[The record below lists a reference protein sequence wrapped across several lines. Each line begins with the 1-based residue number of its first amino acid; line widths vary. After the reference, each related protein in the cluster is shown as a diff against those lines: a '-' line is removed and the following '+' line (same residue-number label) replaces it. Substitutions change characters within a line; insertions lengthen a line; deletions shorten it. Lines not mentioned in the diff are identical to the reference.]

1 MLVVVN
7 NPKDIA
13 ILIAVATLIA
23 DAATLQPQQKN
34 RTIRWREDGKE
45 LEDYPHGIVNIHG
58 RLYVMPQSAFEVI
71 PIEDQNRS
79 GKELFALYPEFFVD
93 LRRLPRESLYNLL
106 KMSMEA

>member
-7 NPKDIA
+7 NPKDIM
-13 ILIAVATLIA
+13 ILLAVATLIA
-23 DAATLQPQQKN
+23 DATAPQPQPKK

-45 LEDYPHGIVNIHG
+45 LEDFPHGIVNING
-58 RLYVMPQSAFEVI
+58 RLYVLPQSAFEVI
-71 PIEDQNRS
+71 PIEDQKLS
-79 GKELFALYPEFFVD
+79 GKELFALYPNFFVD